1 MLNDEDSLMT
11 QIQFSH
17 ANGFPGSSYTYLFSL
32 LPDNPVNYV
41 EKMGHG
47 DYPLNGD
54 LRNYANELIADIERK
69 QQAPVIGMGHS
80 AGAVVT
86 LIAAA
91 LRPDLFQQVI
101 LLDPVLFSARK
112 RYLLKLIK
120 KMGLMDKVSPA
131 QRAAKRRAQ
140 FDSRDHAREY
150 LAQKNLFKTFHPAC
164 FDDYINYG
172 LIDTD
177 SGVELSISPEIEAD
191 IFRNVLLQAPKCL
204 KRVPGTVIYG
214 KKSDLFGRGEKK
226 WWQRNF
232 PNMQLI
238 GFDGGHLFPF
248 EQPNKT
254 ALVLRPILNKLSDQ
268 SD

>member
-1 MLNDEDSLMT
+1 MAS
-11 QIQFSH
+11 IQFSH

-32 LPDNPVNYV
+32 LPDYPVNYV

-54 LRNYANELIADIERK
+54 LRNYAKELIADIEQN
-69 QQAPVIGMGHS
+69 QQVPVIGMGHS
-80 AGAVVT
+80 AGAIVT

-101 LLDPVLFSARK
+101 LLDPVLFSTRK

-131 QRAAKRRAQ
+131 QRAAKRRSQ
-140 FDSRDHAREY
+140 FDSRDQAREY
-150 LAQKNLFKTFHPAC
+150 LAQKSLFRSFHPAC

-204 KRVPGTVIYG
+204 KQVPGTVIYG
-214 KKSDLFGRGEKK
+214 KKSDLFARSEKK
-226 WWQRNF
+226 WWSRNF
-232 PNMQLI
+232 PNMKLV

-248 EQPNKT
+248 EQPDET
-254 ALVLRPILNKLSDQ
+254 ALVLQSILKELSTQ
-268 SD
+268 TG